1 MFWSRPLLFIETT
14 AVMSKRTGSAANA
27 ATVRNPYLSIGL
39 DQFGS
44 FLASNGA
51 ATLSVMAGETYLSMY
66 THPYRC
72 RTIGRLGW

>member
-1 MFWSRPLLFIETT
+1 MFWSRPRLFVEIT

-27 ATVRNPYLSIGL
+27 ATVRKPYLSIGL

-44 FLASNGA
+44 FLESNGA
-51 ATLSVMAGETYLSMY
+51 ATLSAMTRETYLSMY
-66 THPYRC
+66 TRPNRC